1 MSLCPVDF
9 KQCQCDGTPD
19 SPCLAVEALRK
30 DADRWRWWRN
40 RWPALCRMEVA
51 RFAGLDLTRTY
62 VQSPEDMD
70 AVTDAAMQAP

>member
-1 MSLCPVDF
+1 MNDDMKLL
-9 KQCQCDGTPD
+9 QR
-19 SPCLAVEALRK
+19 LADCGGMEMEFLELKR
-30 DADRWRWWRN
+30 DAERWRWWRN